1 MSVTTLREI
10 GDGIFAFWKVNR
22 PKIIERILPRKQIV
36 KKELLIDYKN
46 VYFQI
51 SLIDDTIIFEKIVD
65 ENRETVADIFEK
77 FNMTNYRNKSEFRN
91 DFISASQNAVSDL
104 HII

>member
-46 VYFQI
+46 MYFQI
-51 SLIDDTIIFEKIVD
+51 SLIDDTIIFEKIVN
-65 ENRETVADIFEK
+65 ENRETVVDIFKK
-77 FNMTNYRNKSEFRN
+77 FNMAKYKDKSEFRN
-91 DFISASQNAVSDL
+91 EFISTSQNAVSNV
-104 HII
+104 HIS